1 MIVDHGVPARII
13 SECWEASVEFFDRPL
28 DEKRAVPMTEEYPY
42 GYQAR
47 SRDSALTR
55 YPRRLPPR
63 THHRRASG
71 WRTSLKP

>member
-47 SRDSALTR
+47 TRD
-55 YPRRLPPR
+55 
-63 THHRRASG
+63 
-71 WRTSLKP
+71 